1 MNRVF
6 ISIGGFNIYWYS
18 FLIFVA
24 VLVGYEIAVVYSKK
38 LKYSTL
44 DVMDMLFLMI
54 VWGII
59 GARLYYVIFNFDAF
73 RDNFLDIFKVWE
85 GGLAIYGGIIG
96 GSLYI
101 LYRCYKKKLS
111 FIKILDIYS
120 LSLLLGQAIGRWGN
134 FFNSEAY
141 GGITS
146 YDSLKKMMIPEFIIK
161 GMYIDG
167 AYREPLFLYE
177 SIWCLIGV
185 IFIILIRKQ
194 YEYKEGRQIGFYLF
208 WYGLGRFV
216 IEWFR
221 SDSLYIGKFKVSQVL
236 SLILC
241 IVGLV
246 SLIVIS
252 GKSNKRLRKSKNKSV
267 SDSSGRISFKEE

>member
-18 FLIFVA
+18 FLIFIA
-24 VLVGYEIAVVYSKK
+24 VLFGYEIAVVYSKK

-146 YDSLKKMMIPEFIIK
+146 YDSLKRMMLPEFIIK

-252 GKSNKRLRKSKNKSV
+252 SKSNKRLRKSKNKSV